1 MTEENRLLDRN
12 TGQAQGDDSCMLF
25 QRDCLPEPEDYETS
39 AYMYA
44 KTIECPIPRTVGVS
58 EVVIDWEWLSGS
70 FKVTLDN
77 RQLPEPL
84 LFGINRFGMAFS
96 TIPRLQYQGG
106 RATSFRIYRMSH
118 LLRKAVDRALQMV
131 IPSIPGV
138 PREPID
144 GDNPRR
150 LAWDEGSFDPQELAR
165 AKAMIAEGGILATVV
180 ITDEERRM
188 EEEESLL

>member
-1 MTEENRLLDRN
+1 MTEENRLPDRD
-12 TGQAQGDDSCMLF
+12 TGQAHGDDCCMFF

-44 KTIECPIPRTVGVS
+44 KTIECPIPRTVGIS

-70 FKVTLDN
+70 FKVTLDD

-96 TIPRLQYQGG
+96 TIPRLQYKGG
-106 RATSFRIYRMSH
+106 RATSFRIYRMPH
-118 LLRKAVDRALQMV
+118 LLRQAVDRALQQV

-144 GDNPRR
+144 SDNPRR
-150 LAWDEGSFDPQELAR
+150 LGWDENSFDPHDLAR
-165 AKAMIAEGGILATVV
+165 AKALIAGGGILATVE
-180 ITDEERRM
+180 ITDEERRID
-188 EEEESLL
+188 EEESLL